1 MTVQKRLDSAGNV
14 TYEARAPLLTDLP
27 PNPAPKPSHAGQFLA
42 KAAALMSQRGQ
53 AYDQPDGERSMGRAV
68 VAFNALTGMSLA
80 ESEGWLLMQLL
91 KDARQW
97 STGEYHADSAEDCVA
112 YAALK
117 AEALAKGG

>member
-1 MTVQKRLDSAGNV
+1 MTVQTRLDRDGNA
-14 TYEARAPLLTDLP
+14 TYADRAPLFPDSAT
-27 PNPAPKPSHAGQFLA
+27 KTSHARQAGQFLA
-42 KAAALMSQRGQ
+42 KAAALMAQRGQ
-53 AYDQPDGERSMGRAV
+53 AYDQPDGERSMGKAV
-68 VAFNALTGMSLA
+68 VAFNAITGMSLA

-117 AEALAKGG
+117 AEALAKGD